1 MSFVWPAAWLLILPL
16 AAFLYWHPFRSRWVT
31 GLRLAL
37 YLALV
42 LALSGIVVEWPD
54 RTGTLIVAVDRSR
67 SMPDDAKEEAE
78 SFLRRLEASRPRD
91 SRLGVVAFGAEP
103 VIDKLPESPG
113 FDGLESRIAN
123 PDGSDVSGALALAL
137 RQIPAD
143 SPGRILL
150 ISDGAWDRHGPGS
163 RICRCRRAR
172 RSGRPAQAA
181 PRFGARSGP
190 SPESTRRCRP
200 RPGSSTH

>member
-103 VIDKLPESPG
+103 VIDQAAGVPRLRRPRKPDCES
-113 FDGLESRIAN
+113 
-123 PDGSDVSGALALAL
+123 
-137 RQIPAD
+137 
-143 SPGRILL
+143 GRIGCVG
-150 ISDGAWDRHGPGS
+150 GA
-163 RICRCRRAR
+163 CAC
-172 RSGRPAQAA
+172 AA
-181 PRFGARSGP
+181 PDSG
-190 SPESTRRCRP
+190 
-200 RPGSSTH
+200 

>member
-67 SMPDDAKEEAE
+67 FDA
-78 SFLRRLEASRPRD
+78 
-91 SRLGVVAFGAEP
+91 G
-103 VIDKLPESPG
+103 
-113 FDGLESRIAN
+113 
-123 PDGSDVSGALALAL
+123 
-137 RQIPAD
+137 
-143 SPGRILL
+143 
-150 ISDGAWDRHGPGS
+150 
-163 RICRCRRAR
+163 
-172 RSGRPAQAA
+172 
-181 PRFGARSGP
+181 
-190 SPESTRRCRP
+190 
-200 RPGSSTH
+200 

>member
-1 MSFVWPAAWLLILPL
+1 MSFMWPAAWLLILPL

-67 SMPDDAKEEAE
+67 SAWTRLAHLPLPPRAAFR
-78 SFLRRLEASRPRD
+78 STCAGFSALRRT
-91 SRLGVVAFGAEP
+91 
-103 VIDKLPESPG
+103 I
-113 FDGLESRIAN
+113 
-123 PDGSDVSGALALAL
+123 
-137 RQIPAD
+137 
-143 SPGRILL
+143 
-150 ISDGAWDRHGPGS
+150 W
-163 RICRCRRAR
+163 
-172 RSGRPAQAA
+172 
-181 PRFGARSGP
+181 P